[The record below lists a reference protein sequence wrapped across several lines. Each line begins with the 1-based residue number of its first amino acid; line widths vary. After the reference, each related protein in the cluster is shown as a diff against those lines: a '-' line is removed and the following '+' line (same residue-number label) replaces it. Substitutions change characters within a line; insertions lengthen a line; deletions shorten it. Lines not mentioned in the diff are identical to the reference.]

1 MIFITANLLCCDFY
15 VKLSKT
21 AQLIKRVELD
31 KQPVCVCEAGYKRQQ
46 KPVLRPDSRGSLQ
59 TCARLTSLSVSQRR
73 RDGSMKTVVRKD
85 SFKRKHETAICHDDN
100 TLQPATIRIPIPA
113 KILRNVY
120 NIRMFVESIIN
131 HLYLLTTL
139 RTKENWGLLSEMKGK
154 GRREN
159 DGVPDGKG
167 RSR

>member
-1 MIFITANLLCCDFY
+1 MIFITANLLCCDVY

-85 SFKRKHETAICHDDN
+85 SFKRKHE
-100 TLQPATIRIPIPA
+100 QPFVTTTTIPA
-113 KILRNVY
+113 KILRNVC
-120 NIRMFVESIIN
+120 NIRMFVESVIN

>member
-1 MIFITANLLCCDFY
+1 MILITANLLCCDVY

-85 SFKRKHETAICHDDN
+85 KF
-100 TLQPATIRIPIPA
+100 
-113 KILRNVY
+113 
-120 NIRMFVESIIN
+120 
-131 HLYLLTTL
+131 
-139 RTKENWGLLSEMKGK
+139 
-154 GRREN
+154 
-159 DGVPDGKG
+159 
-167 RSR
+167 